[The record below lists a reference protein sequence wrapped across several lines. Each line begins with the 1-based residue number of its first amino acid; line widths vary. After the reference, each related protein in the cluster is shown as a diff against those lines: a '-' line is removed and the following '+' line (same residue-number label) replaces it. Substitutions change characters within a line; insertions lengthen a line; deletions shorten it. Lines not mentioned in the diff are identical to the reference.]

1 MLSKIEA
8 KYIQSLYHK
17 KQRDE
22 LSVFIVEGLKG
33 VDELLNS
40 SFVVQKIFA
49 VNDWEHPLMGKA
61 QLTRVS
67 EEELQKIS
75 GLQTAN
81 KVLAIAEQQNFIA
94 QKPQKGRITL
104 ALDGIQDPGNM
115 GTIIR
120 LCDWFG
126 ISKIVCTEETVDI
139 YNPKVV
145 QATMGSLARVEV
157 LYTNLANYLK
167 TTDLEIFGTFMEGT
181 NIYKTELPS
190 KGIIVMGNEA
200 NGISTEIEN
209 LVTQKISIPRF
220 GSLQQTESLNVATAT
235 AVILSEF
242 KRNS

>member
-22 LSVFIVEGLKG
+22 LSLFIVEGLKG

-115 GTIIR
+115 GTLIR
-120 LCDWFG
+120 IADWFG
-126 ISKIVCTEETVDI
+126 IHTILASEDSVEA
-139 YNPKVV
+139 YNPKVI
-145 QATMGSLARVEV
+145 QSTMGSFIRVKV
-157 LYTNLANYLK
+157 GYGNLANLL
-167 TTDLEIFGTFMEGT
+167 TDVGIPIFGALLEGDSVYNQAT
-181 NIYKTELPS
+181 IQEGVLLIGNES
-190 KGIIVMGNEA
+190 KGIHKELLPF
-200 NGISTEIEN
+200 ISSP
-209 LVTQKISIPRF
+209 VHIPRI
-220 GSLQQTESLNVATAT
+220 GGAESLNAAVAAG
-235 AVILSEF
+235 ILLSHLI
-242 KRNS
+242 KK